1 MKLWLVRHAVALDA
15 AEGRPDAL
23 RPVSDEGRA
32 RFARARRGLRVL
44 GARFDEVRFSPLLRA
59 QETADLLAPL
69 CDGPLLVD
77 GGLARAADEALLA
90 RIGGRSVALVGHE
103 PHLSRLALW
112 LVCGWEALDSR
123 EGLRLGKG
131 GAMLLEG
138 DPRPGAMQLV
148 HLLQPRTLRKLGR

>member
-15 AEGRPDAL
+15 AEGLPDAL

-32 RFARARRGLRVL
+32 RFARARSGLRVL
-44 GARFDEVRFSPLLRA
+44 GARFDEVRFSPLL
-59 QETADLLAPL
+59 
-69 CDGPLLVD
+69 VD
-77 GGLARAADEALLA
+77 GGLAHAADEALLA